1 MHELAI
7 AQSIFDAVEAK
18 ADQCQA
24 SHIRSVHLQVG
35 EASGIMP
42 DALTSCFEMLTNT
55 DPMTQGA
62 QLQID
67 VMPHRA
73 LCRHCAKEFT
83 VKQLV
88 AQCPGCG
95 QWSDEIISG
104 TELRILEME
113 IDGIEAQH

>member
-1 MHELAI
+1 MHELSI
-7 AQSIFDAVEAK
+7 AQSIFDAIEAK

-35 EASGIMP
+35 EASGIML
-42 DALTSCFEMLTNT
+42 DSLTSCFEMLANT
-55 DPMTQGA
+55 DQMTQGA

-67 VMPHRA
+67 VIPHRA
-73 LCRHCAKEFT
+73 FCPHCAKEFE